1 MLPLTLKVLR
11 DPERALRLGP
21 DDWTR
26 LVLEARDAGLLARL
40 GARLEKHG
48 LLTEIPDGP
57 RRHLEGMARYAAKLH
72 TDILAEIG
80 FVRDALAS
88 RGIDLV
94 LMKGAAYVAAESPAA
109 EGRIF
114 EDIDLLVPE
123 PQIAKAEEA
132 LVEAGWTRPALDA
145 HDTRYYYEWMHQ
157 IPPLVHRERGSLVD
171 VHHNIV
177 PRTAKPRIDA
187 HKLLAEATPTS
198 VPGVYTLSPTDLLLH
213 SAVHLFN
220 DGDFTSGL
228 RDLSDMDLMLTARAT
243 DQNTAGL
250 LGERARDLGLTRPAS
265 DALNLCRRLFQ
276 TPFPPPVNGSEARRG
291 RLAEW
296 LLHKCFAQAVQPLT
310 SSPDSWPAL
319 ARFALYIRGHVLK
332 MPLHLLIPHLVFKT
346 YRNALSKS

>member
-1 MLPLTLKVLR
+1 MLPLTVQVLR
-11 DPERALRLGP
+11 DPARALRLGP
-21 DDWTR
+21 DDWTT

-40 GARLEKHG
+40 GVRLEKHG
-48 LLTEIPDGP
+48 LLTEIPDAP

-72 TDILAEIG
+72 TDIRTEVG

-94 LMKGAAYVAAESPAA
+94 LMKGAAYVAADSPAA

-123 PQIAKAEEA
+123 PQIAAAEDA
-132 LVEAGWTRPALDA
+132 LVEAGWTRPALDD

-157 IPPLVHRERGSLVD
+157 IPPLMHRERGSLVD

-187 HKLLAEATPTS
+187 DKLLTQATPTS
-198 VPGVYTLSPTDLLLH
+198 EPGIYTLSPTDRVLH

-228 RDLSDMDLMLTARAT
+228 RDLSDMDLMLTALGA
-243 DQNTAGL
+243 DENAAEL
-250 LGERARDLGLTRPAS
+250 LGGRAGDLGLTRPAY
-265 DALNLCRRLFQ
+265 DALALCRHLFE
-276 TPFPPPVNGSEARRG
+276 TPFPCAGDGFERRRG
-291 RLAEW
+291 RITNW
-296 LLHKCFAQAVQPLT
+296 LLHTCFVHAVQPLT
-310 SSPDSWPAL
+310 TSKGSWPNS
-319 ARFALYIRGHVLK
+319 ARLALYIRGHVLK
-332 MPLHLLIPHLVFKT
+332 MPLHFLIPHLAYKT
-346 YRNALSKS
+346 YRSALMKP